1 MRHAVTYGRCAA
13 TALALAAV
21 LACGSAS
28 AQIVLVVQDE
38 APLGQPF
45 WTDVLDEAGVAWVTT
60 AGSQLA
66 TVPLE
71 GYDLVVVSGFQAA
84 GFNQQVDAAAGR
96 FEDYLATGRD
106 LILVTA
112 TDLNEPAITT
122 LPHGATQQHG
132 ASFAS
137 DEATNLAPTH
147 PVMDGLPATLT
158 GQPVSHGVY
167 ESIGHALPL
176 TADGD
181 SRPTSYLA
189 ETGAGVALVTSLTFE
204 TGGYEPGTDLVAAN
218 AVDYLLHGSQPGDD
232 DDSAGDDDDSA
243 GDDDDSA
250 GDDDD
255 SAGGD
260 DDDDAVG
267 DDDDTT
273 GDDDTYSDDD
283 DAASAADDDA
293 ADAGMAGCGPSCD
306 GRGGG
311 FTFGFLLPLVGLL
324 GLRRR

>member
-1 MRHAVTYGRCAA
+1 MRHTVTCGRFAAMVLAV
-13 TALALAAV
+13 AAV
-21 LACGSAS
+21 LACRSAS
-28 AQIVLVVQDE
+28 AQLALVVQDE

-45 WTDVLDEAGVAWVTT
+45 WTDVLDEAGVAWVST

-71 GYDLVVVSGFQAA
+71 GYDLVVVSGYQAA
-84 GFNQQVDAAAGR
+84 GFNLQVDAAAGR
-96 FEDYLATGRD
+96 LEDFLATGGD
-106 LILVTA
+106 LIVVTA

-132 ASFAS
+132 ASYAA
-137 DEATNLAPTH
+137 DEATNVAPTH
-147 PVMDGLPATLT
+147 PIMDGLAATLT

-189 ETGAGVALVTSLTFE
+189 ETGAGAAFVTSLTFE
-204 TGGYEPGTDLVAAN
+204 TSGYEPGTDLLAAN

-243 GDDDDSA
+243 GDDDDSS
-250 GDDDD
+250 GDDDDD
-255 SAGGD
+255 SAG

-267 DDDDTT
+267 DDDDT
-273 GDDDTYSDDD
+273 YWDDD
-283 DAASAADDDA
+283 DAASPDDDDA
-293 ADAGMAGCGPSCD
+293 AQEDASMAGCGPSCD

-311 FTFGFLLPLVGLL
+311 LTFGFLLPLVGLL